1 MANFKADKNNV
12 NPRNYPMYDFG
23 IDHDILDSVGNL
35 KLEEGIHGEWVIP
48 EDAKA
53 SEIWAQ
59 KMKNNSFL
67 KFQKENFYDKNI

>member
-1 MANFKADKNNV
+1 MANFKADKNDV

-53 SEIWAQ
+53 SEI
-59 KMKNNSFL
+59 
-67 KFQKENFYDKNI
+67 